1 MSNPNEAKTL
11 SSKRRLAQ
19 ILGIL
24 KKHHITK
31 GVDPVKFREILE
43 DLGPTFVKIGQIM
56 ASRQD
61 MFSERY
67 CKELVKL
74 RDNVAPLPFADVQRV
89 IEEEYGCP
97 MQEVFSSFERI
108 PLGSASIA
116 QVHKASLLDGR
127 EIVVKVQRPY
137 IYEMMERDIS
147 LIRRAGKLLRLSE
160 VLGSVIDINIV
171 MDEFWFT
178 AKQEMDFLNE
188 ARFAMEFARN
198 HQSITYIGAP
208 LIEQAYTTSRV
219 LVMEYIDGIVI
230 DDRKTLEEGGYD
242 LREIAS
248 KLAENYI
255 KQIVDDGFFHADP
268 HPGNLRIRD
277 GKIIWI
283 DFGMMGTLQR
293 SDKDLMKKAVQ
304 AIGSNDTELMVDVIL
319 TLGVHDGR
327 IDYTLFYDDM
337 EIFMKKY
344 IHMDLN
350 EINLGDAIQEVF
362 TIAHKHRIS
371 MPKGISMLA
380 RGLVTMESTMTLLD
394 PKTNIIQIAAAHVSE
409 HIFKKLDA
417 KKEAVNAGRKL
428 YEAGKRTLD
437 IPIQFSELMR
447 MITKGRIKLNLEIM
461 DSSVPLKTINHM
473 VNKLVVGIV
482 SCGLLMASSLICTT
496 DAQGARYTR
505 HWVYRLYDRRIFGH
519 VAAVY
524 RVKGQT
530 PVSIKKLYRNRI
542 LHNREYIKKENST
555 LLYIINSI
563 RILFFAST
571 PK

>member
-1 MSNPNEAKTL
+1 
-11 SSKRRLAQ
+11 
-19 ILGIL
+19 
-24 KKHHITK
+24 
-31 GVDPVKFREILE
+31 
-43 DLGPTFVKIGQIM
+43 
-56 ASRQD
+56 
-61 MFSERY
+61 
-67 CKELVKL
+67 
-74 RDNVAPLPFADVQRV
+74 
-89 IEEEYGCP
+89 

-188 ARFAMEFARN
+188 ARFAMEFAQN

-208 LIEQAYTTSRV
+208 LIEQAYTTSRL

-327 IDYTLFYDDM
+327 IDYTC
-337 EIFMKKY
+337 
-344 IHMDLN
+344 
-350 EINLGDAIQEVF
+350 
-362 TIAHKHRIS
+362 
-371 MPKGISMLA
+371 
-380 RGLVTMESTMTLLD
+380 LLD
-394 PKTNIIQIAAAHVSE
+394 TSPSPR
-409 HIFKKLDA
+409 D
-417 KKEAVNAGRKL
+417 
-428 YEAGKRTLD
+428 
-437 IPIQFSELMR
+437 
-447 MITKGRIKLNLEIM
+447 
-461 DSSVPLKTINHM
+461 
-473 VNKLVVGIV
+473 
-482 SCGLLMASSLICTT
+482 
-496 DAQGARYTR
+496 
-505 HWVYRLYDRRIFGH
+505 
-519 VAAVY
+519 
-524 RVKGQT
+524 
-530 PVSIKKLYRNRI
+530 
-542 LHNREYIKKENST
+542 
-555 LLYIINSI
+555 
-563 RILFFAST
+563 
-571 PK
+571 

>member
-1 MSNPNEAKTL
+1 
-11 SSKRRLAQ
+11 
-19 ILGIL
+19 
-24 KKHHITK
+24 
-31 GVDPVKFREILE
+31 
-43 DLGPTFVKIGQIM
+43 
-56 ASRQD
+56 

-242 LREIAS
+242 LG
-248 KLAENYI
+248 KLPPSWQRTTSSRSWTTA
-255 KQIVDDGFFHADP
+255 FST
-268 HPGNLRIRD
+268 LTRI
-277 GKIIWI
+277 
-283 DFGMMGTLQR
+283 L
-293 SDKDLMKKAVQ
+293 
-304 AIGSNDTELMVDVIL
+304 
-319 TLGVHDGR
+319 
-327 IDYTLFYDDM
+327 
-337 EIFMKKY
+337 EIFAYGMERSSGL
-344 IHMDLN
+344 I
-350 EINLGDAIQEVF
+350 
-362 TIAHKHRIS
+362 
-371 MPKGISMLA
+371 LA
-380 RGLVTMESTMTLLD
+380 
-394 PKTNIIQIAAAHVSE
+394 
-409 HIFKKLDA
+409 
-417 KKEAVNAGRKL
+417 
-428 YEAGKRTLD
+428 
-437 IPIQFSELMR
+437 
-447 MITKGRIKLNLEIM
+447 
-461 DSSVPLKTINHM
+461 
-473 VNKLVVGIV
+473 
-482 SCGLLMASSLICTT
+482 
-496 DAQGARYTR
+496 
-505 HWVYRLYDRRIFGH
+505 
-519 VAAVY
+519 
-524 RVKGQT
+524 
-530 PVSIKKLYRNRI
+530 
-542 LHNREYIKKENST
+542 
-555 LLYIINSI
+555 
-563 RILFFAST
+563 
-571 PK
+571 

>member
-394 PKTNIIQIAAAHVSE
+394 PKMNIIQIAAAHVSE

-496 DAQGARYTR
+496 DMTPKVLGIPAIGFIGYMTAVFLGMWLLYTVLKDKR
-505 HWVYRLYDRRIFGH
+505 RL
-519 VAAVY
+519 
-524 RVKGQT
+524 
-530 PVSIKKLYRNRI
+530 SIKKLYRNRI
-542 LHNREYIKKENST
+542 LQDRKSVV
-555 LLYIINSI
+555 
-563 RILFFAST
+563 
-571 PK
+571 

>member
-1 MSNPNEAKTL
+1 M
-11 SSKRRLAQ
+11 
-19 ILGIL
+19 
-24 KKHHITK
+24 
-31 GVDPVKFREILE
+31 
-43 DLGPTFVKIGQIM
+43 
-56 ASRQD
+56 
-61 MFSERY
+61 
-67 CKELVKL
+67 
-74 RDNVAPLPFADVQRV
+74 PFADVQRV

-319 TLGVHDGR
+319 TLGVDDGR

-371 MPKGISMLA
+371 MPKGISM
-380 RGLVTMESTMTLLD
+380 
-394 PKTNIIQIAAAHVSE
+394 PAAHVSE

-496 DAQGARYTR
+496 DMTPKVLGIPAIGFIGYMT
-505 HWVYRLYDRRIFGH
+505 
-519 VAAVY
+519 AVFL
-524 RVKGQT
+524 GMW
-530 PVSIKKLYRNRI
+530 
-542 LHNREYIKKENST
+542 
-555 LLYIINSI
+555 LLYTVLKDK
-563 RILFFAST
+563 RR
-571 PK
+571 